1 MAVGGWS
8 SGAANINGRF
18 LPIEEA
24 AIPITDWGCRRS
36 NATYDVVAVWRGAF
50 FRLDDHLKRFRNSM
64 RALRLDPPETDD
76 TIRRVLAE
84 CVRRA
89 GLREAYIAMDCLR
102 SSPMPG
108 QARHPA
114 SCRNLTAFVIPW
126 MWVVSPDVQ
135 ARGAH
140 LAVAKTPRI
149 ADASV
154 DPRVK
159 NFHWGDFTRGL
170 FEAYDHGADN
180 GVLLDSDGNA
190 TEGPG
195 FNVFAVIDG
204 TVATPLSRR
213 ARRHHTALVEKF
225 ATVSGFH
232 SRSAPCRRSGYGWP
246 TKFSGRRWQVASYR
260 LGAST
265 RVSLATTW
273 PGPISSRLREAL
285 WAKRA
290 EGWHATPGDYEA
302 RETDA

>member
-1 MAVGGWS
+1 MAVVGWS

-24 AIPITDWGCRRS
+24 AIPTTDWGCRRS

-84 CVRRA
+84 CVRRS

-126 MWVVSPDVQ
+126 LWVVSPDVQ

-190 TEGPG
+190 TEGPRG
-195 FNVFAVIDG
+195 ALEGITRLSSRNLQRFRDFIHGPRPAGARAMGGRRNFPGDDG
-204 TVATPLSRR
+204 RWHHTGWAPRR
-213 ARRHHTALVEKF
+213 AYPWRRPGRGPSPRAYARH
-225 ATVSGFH
+225 
-232 SRSAPCRRSGYGWP
+232 
-246 TKFSGRRWQVASYR
+246 SGRSVPKGGTQ
-260 LGAST
+260 LPST
-265 RVSLATTW
+265 MRHER
-273 PGPISSRLREAL
+273 PM
-285 WAKRA
+285 
-290 EGWHATPGDYEA
+290 H
-302 RETDA
+302 